1 MSDAENGDET
11 PALAARLR
19 DGYRTVTPSYLPHP
33 DAEMDAVGWTFFVLL
48 LVLFVP
54 FLPLVALVW
63 LLSKAIEFL
72 ADVPGED

>member
-1 MSDAENGDET
+1 MSTDDTDELT
-11 PALAARLR
+11 LPDRLR
-19 DGYRTVTPSYLPHP
+19 EGYRTVTPSYLPRP

-48 LVLFVP
+48 LVLCEP